1 MTHSPQSTQTSAQP
15 QTSRRKLPFAILSSA
30 AIAAMLALSACG
42 TAADT
47 KTTEA
52 AGTQTAAAN
61 DSAAAD
67 NAAAE
72 APAAADQE
80 TAAGEGAA
88 AVREGA
94 QKMKDETAKFQEA
107 LTAKDDAKVKELSK
121 SINDIWLSYENTV
134 RDQFPLL
141 YTDVEKY
148 EMPIFSASAYDKM
161 DYAALTANAEK
172 LQGSLDTLMSAKP
185 TTAAASE
192 VLSQA
197 VEGYEKYVI
206 EQTDK
211 FVAATQVFADAV
223 KAGDIEKAK
232 ANYTVARVYYENIE
246 PVAESLGDLDPKIDA
261 RLPDVESE
269 EQWTGFHRIER
280 ALWETKSLEGQ
291 GKYADQL
298 MTDVKALQEKVKT
311 LKLEPEAMV
320 AGAMELLNEAA
331 TSKITGEEETYSH
344 TDLVDLAANVE
355 GSKAVYFAIIP
366 ALNDGH
372 KDLGDQLDAQFQKM
386 ENTLS
391 QYNKDGQYALYTDL
405 KTEQIREL
413 SDQLSQLSE
422 LMSQTA
428 KIL

>member
-1 MTHSPQSTQTSAQP
+1 MTHFPAKKNTT
-15 QTSRRKLPFAILSSA
+15 TRRKLPFAILSSA
-30 AIAAMLALSACG
+30 ALAAMLALSACG
-42 TAADT
+42 TEAKDTAAS
-47 KTTEA
+47 
-52 AGTQTAAAN
+52 TQTAAA
-61 DSAAAD
+61 DTD
-67 NAAAE
+67 NAAETTTATTE
-72 APAAADQE
+72 PAATDNAE
-80 TAAGEGAA
+80 TADEADEATA

-107 LTAKDDAKVKELSK
+107 LAANDDAQVKALSG
-121 SINDIWLSYENTV
+121 SINDVWLSYENTV

-141 YTDVEKY
+141 YTEVEKY

-161 DYAALTANAEK
+161 DYASLTDNAEK
-172 LQGSLDTLMSAKP
+172 LQGALDNLLTAKK
-185 TTAAASE
+185 TSAAASE
-192 VLSQA
+192 VLAQA
-197 VEGYEKYVI
+197 VEGYETYVR
-206 EQTDK
+206 EQTDR
-211 FVAATQVFADAV
+211 FVEETQVFADAV
-223 KAGDIEKAK
+223 KAGDIDKAK
-232 ANYTVARVYYENIE
+232 AAYTTSRAYYENIE
-246 PVAESLGDLDPKIDA
+246 PIAESLGDLDPKIDA

-280 ALWETKSLEGQ
+280 ALWEDNSLKGQ
-291 GKYADQL
+291 DQYAELL
-298 MTDVKALQEKVKT
+298 MTDVKALQAKVSE

-372 KDLGDQLDAQFQKM
+372 QELADQLDQQFQTM
-386 ENTLS
+386 EKTLS

>member
-1 MTHSPQSTQTSAQP
+1 
-15 QTSRRKLPFAILSSA
+15 
-30 AIAAMLALSACG
+30 MLALSACG

-52 AGTQTAAAN
+52 AGAQTAVAETDTTA
-61 DSAAAD
+61 SAD

-72 APAAADQE
+72 ETPAASEASADD
-80 TAAGEGAA
+80 AAA

-107 LTAKDDAKVKELSK
+107 LTAKDDGKVKELSQ

-161 DYAALTANAEK
+161 DYVSLNENAAK
-172 LQGSLDTLMSAKP
+172 LQISLDTLMNAKP

-232 ANYTVARVYYENIE
+232 TNYTVARVYYENIE

-291 GKYADQL
+291 DKYADQL

-372 KDLGDQLDAQFQKM
+372 KDLADQLDAQFQKM

-405 KTEQIREL
+405 TTEQIREL

>member
-1 MTHSPQSTQTSAQP
+1 MTHFLTKKSTT
-15 QTSRRKLPFAILSSA
+15 TRRKLPYAILSSA
-30 AIAAMLALSACG
+30 ALAAMLALSACG
-42 TAADT
+42 TEAKDTAAT
-47 KTTEA
+47 
-52 AGTQTAAAN
+52 TQTAAA
-61 DSAAAD
+61 DPGTDTAV
-67 NAAAE
+67 
-72 APAAADQE
+72 E
-80 TAAGEGAA
+80 TAAATTEPATTGDAAAAGEVDEATA

-107 LTAKDDAKVKELSK
+107 LAANDDAQVKALSG
-121 SINDIWLSYENTV
+121 SINDVWLSYENTV

-141 YTDVEKY
+141 YTEVEKY

-161 DYAALTANAEK
+161 DYPSLTDSAEK
-172 LQGSLDTLMSAKP
+172 LQGALDNLLTAKK
-185 TTAAASE
+185 TSAAASE
-192 VLSQA
+192 VLAQA
-197 VEGYEKYVI
+197 VTGYETYVR
-206 EQTDK
+206 EQTDR
-211 FVAATQVFADAV
+211 FVEETQVFADAV
-223 KAGDIEKAK
+223 KAGDIDKAK
-232 ANYTVARVYYENIE
+232 AAYATSRAYYENIE
-246 PVAESLGDLDPKIDA
+246 PIAESLGDLDPKIDA

-280 ALWETKSLEGQ
+280 ALWEDGSLEGQ
-291 GKYADQL
+291 DKYADLL
-298 MTDVKALQEKVKT
+298 MTDVKALQAKVSE

-372 KDLGDQLDAQFQKM
+372 QELADQLDQQFQTM
-386 ENTLS
+386 EKTLS

>member
-1 MTHSPQSTQTSAQP
+1 MTRFSDKLQASDNHTS
-15 QTSRRKLPFAILSSA
+15 SRRKLPFAILSSA

-42 TAADT
+42 TASDT

-52 AGTQTAAAN
+52 AGAQTATSETEQAT
-61 DSAAAD
+61 SAD

-72 APAAADQE
+72 TPAASDASASD
-80 TAAGEGAA
+80 AAA

-161 DYAALTANAEK
+161 DYASLTENAAK
-172 LQGSLDTLMSAKP
+172 LQISLDTLMSAKP

-192 VLSQA
+192 LLSQA

-223 KAGDIEKAK
+223 KAGEIDKAK

-246 PVAESLGDLDPKIDA
+246 PVAESLGNLDPKIDA

-291 GKYADQL
+291 DKYADQL

-372 KDLGDQLDAQFQKM
+372 KDLADQLDAQFQKM

>member
-1 MTHSPQSTQTSAQP
+1 
-15 QTSRRKLPFAILSSA
+15 
-30 AIAAMLALSACG
+30 MLALSACG
-42 TAADT
+42 AASNAPATQAASASTQTVTESNNATPEPAASETSATTAN
-47 KTTEA
+47 TEA
-52 AGTQTAAAN
+52 AG
-61 DSAAAD
+61 D
-67 NAAAE
+67 
-72 APAAADQE
+72 
-80 TAAGEGAA
+80 GAA

-94 QKMKDETAKFQEA
+94 QKMKDETTKFQEA

-161 DYAALTANAEK
+161 DYTALADNASK
-172 LQGSLDTLMSAKP
+172 LQISLDTLMNAKP

-197 VEGYEKYVI
+197 VEGYQKYVT

-211 FVAATQVFADAV
+211 FVAATQVFVDAV

-232 ANYTVARVYYENIE
+232 ANYTFARVYYENIE
-246 PVAESLGDLDPKIDA
+246 PIAESLGDLDPKIDA

-269 EQWTGFHRIER
+269 DQWTGFHRIER

-291 GKYADQL
+291 DQYADQL
-298 MTDVKALQEKVKT
+298 MTDVKALQEKIGT

-372 KDLGDQLDAQFQKM
+372 KDLADQLDAQFQKM

-391 QYNKDGQYALYTDL
+391 QYNKDGHYALYTDL

>member
-1 MTHSPQSTQTSAQP
+1 MTRFPMTKKNES
-15 QTSRRKLPFAILSSA
+15 TSRRKLPFAILSSA
-30 AIAAMLALSACG
+30 ALAAMLALSACG
-42 TAADT
+42 AEAKDPADAAPASAAETAPATTDAAADT
-47 KTTEA
+47 
-52 AGTQTAAAN
+52 TAAS
-61 DSAAAD
+61 D
-67 NAAAE
+67 
-72 APAAADQE
+72 PATDD
-80 TAAGEGAA
+80 TAA

-94 QKMKDETAKFQEA
+94 QQMKDETAKFQEA
-107 LTAKDDAKVKELSK
+107 LAAKDDAQVKALSK
-121 SINDIWLSYENTV
+121 SVNDLWLSYENTV

-141 YTDVEKY
+141 YTEVEKY

-161 DYAALTANAEK
+161 DYASLTDNAEK
-172 LQGSLDTLMSAKP
+172 LQGALDQLLTAKK
-185 TTAAASE
+185 TDAAASE
-192 VLSQA
+192 VLAQA
-197 VEGYEKYVI
+197 VQGYETYVR
-206 EQTDK
+206 EQTDR
-211 FVAATQVFADAV
+211 FVEETQVFADAV
-223 KAGDIEKAK
+223 KAGEIDRAK
-232 ANYTVARVYYENIE
+232 AAYTTSRAYYENIE
-246 PVAESLGDLDPKIDA
+246 PIAESLGDLDPKIDA

-280 ALWETKSLEGQ
+280 ALWEDGSLEGQ
-291 GKYADQL
+291 AKYADLL
-298 MTDVKALQEKVKT
+298 MTDVKALQAKVAE

-372 KDLGDQLDAQFQKM
+372 QELADQLDKQFQTM
-386 ENTLS
+386 ETTLA

-405 KTEQIREL
+405 ETEQIREL

>member
-1 MTHSPQSTQTSAQP
+1 MTYFPTKKNSTT
-15 QTSRRKLPFAILSSA
+15 RRKLPFAILSSA
-30 AIAAMLALSACG
+30 ALAAMLALSACSTEAKD
-42 TAADT
+42 TAANTSTTAAETSADT
-47 KTTEA
+47 AAETTTATTEPTATDDA
-52 AGTQTAAAN
+52 AT
-61 DSAAAD
+61 DD
-67 NAAAE
+67 E
-72 APAAADQE
+72 A
-80 TAAGEGAA
+80 TA

-107 LTAKDDAKVKELSK
+107 LAANDDAQVKALSG
-121 SINDIWLSYENTV
+121 SINDLWLSYENTV
-134 RDQFPLL
+134 RNQFPLL
-141 YTDVEKY
+141 YTEVEKY
-148 EMPIFSASAYDKM
+148 EMPIFSAAAYDKM
-161 DYAALTANAEK
+161 DYASLTDNAEK
-172 LQGSLDTLMSAKP
+172 LQGALDNLLTAKK
-185 TTAAASE
+185 TSAAASE
-192 VLSQA
+192 VLAQA
-197 VEGYEKYVI
+197 VTGYETYVR
-206 EQTDK
+206 EQTDR
-211 FVAATQVFADAV
+211 FVEETQVFADAV
-223 KAGDIEKAK
+223 KAGDIDKAK
-232 ANYTVARVYYENIE
+232 AAYTTSRAYYENIE
-246 PVAESLGDLDPKIDA
+246 PIAESLGDLDPKIDA

-280 ALWETKSLEGQ
+280 ALWEDGSLEGQ
-291 GKYADQL
+291 DKYADLL
-298 MTDVKALQEKVKT
+298 MTDVKALQAKVSE

-372 KDLGDQLDAQFQKM
+372 QELADQLDQQFQTM
-386 ENTLS
+386 EKTLS

>member
-1 MTHSPQSTQTSAQP
+1 MTHFSDTPQASDNHTP
-15 QTSRRKLPFAILSSA
+15 PRRKLPFAILSSA

-42 TAADT
+42 TATDT

-52 AGTQTAAAN
+52 AGTQTAAAET
-61 DSAAAD
+61 DKAASTGSAAA
-67 NAAAE
+67 E
-72 APAAADQE
+72 TPAASEASATD
-80 TAAGEGAA
+80 ASA

-107 LTAKDDAKVKELSK
+107 LTAKDDAKVKELSQ

-161 DYAALTANAEK
+161 DYAALTDNAAK
-172 LQGSLDTLMSAKP
+172 LQSSLDTLMNAKP

-223 KAGDIEKAK
+223 KAGDIDKAK

-269 EQWTGFHRIER
+269 DQWTGFHRIER
-280 ALWETKSLEGQ
+280 ALWETQSLEGQ
-291 GKYADQL
+291 DKYADQL

-372 KDLGDQLDAQFQKM
+372 KDLADQLDAQFQKM